1 MNTLSTRAFVHRF
14 VTAFVIAVVL
24 MTGLIAG
31 AYAEAANK
39 VSKVEKAD
47 IDTSVLQAG
56 GNFLLIGSDSRA
68 FVKNAQ
74 EASHFGSAQQ
84 QTGQRSDTIMV
95 AHIDDKTGTALL
107 VSFPRDLW
115 VAIPG
120 MGHAKINA
128 AFNAGPQRVIET
140 IESNFDIP
148 ISHYLQVDFAG
159 FREMVNR
166 LGSIPIYFP
175 APARDSYSGLNIT
188 KAGCVQLNG
197 DQALAFVRSRYY
209 QSFVDGK
216 WKSDPTSDL
225 GRIQRQQ
232 YFLRTLAQE
241 TLHAATSSPWKAGS
255 LLDSMLNDLQRD
267 PKLGLSSLRGLAYAF
282 HKPGGVETQ
291 TLPVNRHFFNGQD
304 ALELDSAKAAP
315 LLARLRGIG
324 NPSNGNGSGKPV
336 KAVDPSTI
344 HVAVENGSGRTGLGA
359 RAHDA
364 LRGLGFATVGAAT
377 NADRSDYAVT
387 EVRYKSNA
395 KDKAQFLLSK
405 LGGIGK
411 SVELKGEAPAGAD
424 IVLVLGTDYKGLTS
438 PPTTGATSRPASTA
452 PRSTGPSGGS
462 IASSATS
469 ATAAPQVGC

>member
-1 MNTLSTRAFVHRF
+1 MNSLSSRAFLHRF
-14 VTAFVIAVVL
+14 VAALLISAVL

-31 AYAEAANK
+31 AYAEAASK
-39 VSKVEKAD
+39 VSKVQKVN
-47 IDTSVLQAG
+47 IDSSVLQSG

-68 FVKNAQ
+68 FVNNAQ

-84 QTGQRSDTIMV
+84 ETGQRSDTIMV
-95 AHIDDKTGTALL
+95 AHVDASSGTALL

-140 IESNFDIP
+140 IESNFDVP

-159 FREMVNR
+159 FREMVNQ
-166 LGSIPIYFP
+166 LGTIPIFFA
-175 APARDSYSGLNIT
+175 APARDIKSGLNVT
-188 KAGCVQLNG
+188 TAGCAHLSG
-197 DQALAFVRSRYY
+197 DQALAYVRSRYY
-209 QSFVDGK
+209 ESFVNGK
-216 WKSDPTSDL
+216 WQTDPTSDL

-232 YFLRTLAQE
+232 YFLRTLAQQ
-241 TLHAATSSPWKAGS
+241 TLHAATRAPWKASG
-255 LLDSMLNDLQRD
+255 LLDSMLKDLQRD

-282 HKPGGVETQ
+282 HRPGGVETQ
-291 TLPVNRHFFNGQD
+291 TLPVNRRFFNGQD

-324 NPSNGNGSGKPV
+324 NPSSGGGSGKSV
-336 KAVDPSTI
+336 KAVDPATI
-344 HVAVENGSGRTGLGA
+344 HVKVENGSGQTGLGA
-359 RAHDA
+359 RANSA
-364 LRGLGFATVGAAT
+364 LRGLGFAPVGAAT
-377 NADRSDYAVT
+377 NADRSDYTVT
-387 EVRYKSNA
+387 EVRYGSSA
-395 KDKAQFLLSK
+395 KDKAEFLLSR

-411 SVELKGEAPAGAD
+411 TVKLQGDAPAGAD

-438 PPTTGATSRPASTA
+438 PSTTAAPSRTSQFATKGTSA
-452 PRSTGPSGGS
+452 PNGS
-462 IASSATS
+462 SAPGATS